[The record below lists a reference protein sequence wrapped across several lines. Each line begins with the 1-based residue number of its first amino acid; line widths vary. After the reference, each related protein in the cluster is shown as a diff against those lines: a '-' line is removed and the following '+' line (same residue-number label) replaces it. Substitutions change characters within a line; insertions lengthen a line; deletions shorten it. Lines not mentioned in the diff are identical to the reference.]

1 MSSPPGTAGQP
12 ISSLQS
18 CGAEPAALATPQ
30 ECRQHTACIAGNKKP
45 HMSRSRG
52 GLRRSSDELYHHEK
66 YDCADECGEDRS
78 HQSAAKGHTYSWQE
92 VARDNRAEHT
102 NDNVAQQ
109 DEPDALDDYPGQ
121 PTGDCSDDK

>member
-1 MSSPPGTAGQP
+1 
-12 ISSLQS
+12 
-18 CGAEPAALATPQ
+18 
-30 ECRQHTACIAGNKKP
+30 
-45 HMSRSRG
+45 MSRSRG

-92 VARDNRAEHT
+92 VARDNRADHT

-109 DEPDALDDYPGQ
+109 AEPAALDDYPGHQ
-121 PTGDCSDDK
+121 PAIAPTTRKVTSASIAFILASNAFRPRRPLGFAPKSCNSGPDLSKWPMDSICD